1 MATHNSGEYDKVF
14 IKDLCVDMYA
24 GIYDFEK
31 SASQRVIINIEIDV
45 ITNKNRGIDS
55 IHDVL
60 SYEDICNEVTEI
72 CNKQH
77 YELIETLAEVICA
90 SCLNHKQANSII
102 LSIDKPDIIEN
113 TKTVGIQIKR
123 IKA

>member
-1 MATHNSGEYDKVF
+1 MATHNSVEYDKVF

-31 SASQRVIINIEIDV
+31 NAPQRVNINIEIDV
-45 ITNKNRGIDS
+45 ITNKSRGIDS
-55 IHDVL
+55 IRDVL
-60 SYEDICNEVTEI
+60 SYEDICNEVAEI

-77 YELIETLAEVICA
+77 YELIETLAEDICA
-90 SCLNHKQANSII
+90 SCLNHKQATSII

-113 TKTVGIQIKR
+113 TKTVGVKVKR
-123 IKA
+123 TKA